1 MPTILTVRMAPSTL
15 AKLDRRAAE
24 AGRER
29 SAYVRAMIEEDVK
42 RSASKPRH
50 VFASR
55 DLLGKYAIGGGSD
68 NESVRRIV
76 RQRLSKRAK
85 NR

>member
-1 MPTILTVRMAPSTL
+1 
-15 AKLDRRAAE
+15 
-24 AGRER
+24 
-29 SAYVRAMIEEDVK
+29 MIEEDVK